1 RRMASRSFAP
11 TDASRFRACNLP
23 MARRLTPASGRSR
36 LISKPKSNSHE
47 RSCPS
52 QGGHEKLTIPTRRA
66 FLQATDP
73 QQMPASQHQSP
84 KSDIEISQAAK
95 KRPIIEIARERLG
108 IVPENLEPYGHYKAK
123 VSMDFIKS
131 LQNKP
136 NGKLI
141 LVSAI
146 TPTPAGEGKTTTTV
160 GLTDALNHIGKK
172 AMLCLR
178 EPSLGP
184 SFGVK
189 GGAAGGGY
197 AQVVPMEDINLHF
210 TGDFHAIT
218 SANNLLAAML
228 DNHIYWGNALG
239 VDPRR
244 IAWRRVLDMNDR
256 ALRSVVSSLGG
267 VANGFPREDGF
278 DITVAS
284 EVMAIFC
291 LARDLDDLKKR
302 LGNIVVGY
310 TRDRKPVRAGALK
323 AHGAMT
329 VLLKEALAPN
339 LVQTLE
345 GTPAFIHGGPFA
357 NIAHGCNSVLATTT
371 ALKLADYVVTEPG
384 FGADLGGEKFMDIK
398 CRMAGIAPDC
408 AVLVATIR
416 ALKMHGGVKKEDLK
430 AENLKA
436 LEAGMSNLQ
445 RHVENVQKLG
455 IVPVVSINRFSAD
468 TEAEINL
475 VKEKCKALRVEALM
489 ADHWAM
495 GGEGAADVARAVVKI
510 CDSGKSKLKFL
521 YPDDMPLLEKIRT
534 IAKKIYR
541 AKDISADKPVRDQ
554 LANFEAMGYGKFPIC
569 VAKTQYSF
577 STNPDAKGAPTDHII
592 NVREVRL
599 SAGAEF
605 VVAVCGEI
613 MTMPGLP
620 RVPAADSIDVAAD
633 GKIV

>member
-1 RRMASRSFAP
+1 
-11 TDASRFRACNLP
+11 
-23 MARRLTPASGRSR
+23 
-36 LISKPKSNSHE
+36 
-47 RSCPS
+47 
-52 QGGHEKLTIPTRRA
+52 
-66 FLQATDP
+66 
-73 QQMPASQHQSP
+73 MPASQHQSP

-95 KRPIIEIARERLG
+95 KRPILDIAKERLG
-108 IVPENLEPYGHYKAK
+108 IQPENLEPYGHYKAK
-123 VSMDFIKS
+123 VSMDYIKS
-131 LQNKP
+131 LQGKP

-141 LVSAI
+141 LVTAI
-146 TPTPAGEGKTTTTV
+146 NPTPAGEGKTTTTV

-172 AMLCLR
+172 AMLCIR

-184 SFGVK
+184 SFGMK

-218 SANNLLAAML
+218 SANNLLGAL
-228 DNHIYWGNALG
+228 IDNHIYWGNGLG

-256 ALRSVVSSLGG
+256 ALRSIVNSLGG

-291 LARDLDDLKKR
+291 LARNVEDLKKR
-302 LGNIVVGY
+302 LGNIVVAY
-310 TRDRKPVRAGALK
+310 TRERKPVRAADLK

-339 LVQTLE
+339 LVQTME

-371 ALKLADYVVTEPG
+371 ALKLADYVVTEAG
-384 FGADLGGEKFMDIK
+384 FGADLGGEKFIDIK
-398 CRMAGIAPDC
+398 CRKAGIAPDC
-408 AVLVATIR
+408 VVLVATIR

-436 LEAGMSNLQ
+436 LEAGMANLQ
-445 RHVENVQKLG
+445 RHVENVKKFGL
-455 IVPVVSINRFSAD
+455 PAVVSINRFSAD
-468 TEAEINL
+468 SEAEIAL
-475 VKEKCKALRVEALM
+475 VKEKCKALGVEALM

-495 GGEGAADVARAVVKI
+495 GGAGAADVAKAVVKTI
-510 CDSGKSKLKFL
+510 DEGKGKLKFL
-521 YPDDMPLLEKIRT
+521 YADDMPLFEKIET
-534 IAKKIYR
+534 IAREIYR
-541 AKDISADKPVRDQ
+541 ARAVTADKSVRDQ
-554 LANFEAMGYGKFPIC
+554 LKAWEDMGYRNLPIC
-569 VAKTQYSF
+569 MAKTQYSF
-577 STNPDAKGAPTDHII
+577 TTNPDAKGAPVDHTI

-605 VVAVCGEI
+605 VVAICGEI

-620 RVPAADSIDVAAD
+620 KVPAADSIDINAE
-633 GKIV
+633 GKIVGLF